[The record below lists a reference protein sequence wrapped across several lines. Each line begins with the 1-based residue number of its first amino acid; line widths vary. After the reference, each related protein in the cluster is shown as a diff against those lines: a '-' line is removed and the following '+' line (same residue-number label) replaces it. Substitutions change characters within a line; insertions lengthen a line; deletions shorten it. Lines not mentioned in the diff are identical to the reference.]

1 MKSVFGKKSIHNK
14 FCFWKKKAVAEEFS
28 IAGLAISLASAFFV
42 VIVAAEV
49 LNFIYHRL
57 T

>member
-1 MKSVFGKKSIHNK
+1 MKPASGRKSINL
-14 FCFWKKKAVAEEFS
+14 FFWKKKAVAEEFS